1 MPNEL
6 TVTNNREVGVFN
18 NLDTFE
24 NAQRMANMLSKSDLV
39 PSFYRGRPENCMI
52 AMEMAQRLRISPL
65 MVMQNLHTI
74 EGKPSWS
81 GQFSSAA
88 ISASGRFSALRYIRE
103 DKGEVEI
110 TYQVAQ
116 WDNKVKSY
124 ATKTAKIRNI
134 VVRAWATEV
143 STGEK
148 LVGPEV
154 SVEMAYKEGWATKNG
169 SKWTTMPELMLHYR
183 AATFF
188 ARIYDPAALLGM
200 HTEDEVIDANFNIVD
215 AEKAE
220 NAETVQVLTPVEQP
234 KKTRVRKPKEPEVK
248 TESPISETS
257 EPIIPECVQ
266 PQSEQESVVDYE
278 EVEEE
283 ETSSGEIP
291 EAPVNLNNTLTPA
304 AVDAAIDDDFEVWG

>member
-1 MPNEL
+1 MTNDL
-6 TVTNNREVGVFN
+6 TVTDTCNREVGVFN

-39 PSFYRGRPENCMI
+39 PSTYRGRPENCMI

-88 ISASGRFSALRYIRE
+88 ISASGRFTALRYIKE

-116 WDNKVKSY
+116 WENKIKTYV
-124 ATKTAKIRNI
+124 TKKAKIRNI

-154 SVEMAYKEGWATKNG
+154 SVEMAYKEGWATKSG
-169 SKWTTMPELMLHYR
+169 SKWQTMPDLMLHYR

-188 ARIYDPAALLGM
+188 ARVYDPAALLGM
-200 HTEDEVIDANFNIVD
+200 HTEDEVIDADFD
-215 AEKAE
+215 KAEPE
-220 NAETVQVLTPVEQP
+220 NAEASQILTPVEQP
-234 KKTRVRKPKEPEVK
+234 KKTRTRKAKDPEVR
-248 TESPISETS
+248 IETPA
-257 EPIIPECVQ
+257 EEKPIIPECVQ
-266 PQSEQESVVDYE
+266 PEPETVVEYE
-278 EVEEE
+278 EIAEEE
-283 ETSSGEIP
+283 PQQDMIP
-291 EAPVNLNNTLTPA
+291 QSPASLSNAPASPEVE
-304 AVDAAIDDDFEVWG
+304 AAIEDDFEVWG

>member
-1 MPNEL
+1 MSNDL
-6 TVTNNREVGVFN
+6 TVTSSREVGVFN

-39 PSFYRGRPENCMI
+39 PATYRGRPENCLI

-88 ISASGRFSALRYIRE
+88 ISASGRFTALRYIKE
-103 DKGEVEI
+103 DKGEIEV

-116 WDNKVKSY
+116 WENKVKTY
-124 ATKTAKIRNI
+124 VTKKTKIRNI

-169 SKWTTMPELMLHYR
+169 SKWQTMPDLMLHYR

-188 ARIYDPAALLGM
+188 ARVYDPAALLGM
-200 HTEDEVIDANFNIVD
+200 HTEDEVIDAAFNEI
-215 AEKAE
+215 EQTE
-220 NAETVQVLTPVEQP
+220 PSQVLTPVEPQ
-234 KKTRVRKPKEPEVK
+234 KKTRTRKPKEPEGQVETPIEEK
-248 TESPISETS
+248 TV
-257 EPIIPECVQ
+257 IPECVQ
-266 PQSEQESVVDYE
+266 PAPDKETVVEYDDVSSEPTEKLS
-278 EVEEE
+278 
-283 ETSSGEIP
+283 
-291 EAPVNLNNTLTPA
+291 NTLRPEEI
-304 AVDAAIDDDFEVWG
+304 DAAIEDDFEVWG

>member
-1 MPNEL
+1 MSNDL
-6 TVTNNREVGVFN
+6 TVTNSREVGVFN

-39 PSFYRGRPENCMI
+39 PSTYRGRPENCMI

-88 ISASGRFSALRYIRE
+88 ISASGRFTALRYIKE
-103 DKGEVEI
+103 DKGEIEV

-116 WDNKVKSY
+116 WENKVKTY
-124 ATKTAKIRNI
+124 VTKKTKIRNI

-169 SKWTTMPELMLHYR
+169 SKWQTMPDLMLHYR

-188 ARIYDPAALLGM
+188 ARVYDPAALLGM
-200 HTEDEVIDANFNIVD
+200 HTEDEVIDADLDEIES
-215 AEKAE
+215 AEPS
-220 NAETVQVLTPVEQP
+220 QVSTPVEQP
-234 KKTRVRKPKEPEVK
+234 KKTRTRKSKEPEVQVE
-248 TESPISETS
+248 TPIDEK
-257 EPIIPECVQ
+257 PLIPECVQ
-266 PQSEQESVVDYE
+266 PTPDKETVVEYEDVSSETTE
-278 EVEEE
+278 EID
-283 ETSSGEIP
+283 TAI
-291 EAPVNLNNTLTPA
+291 
-304 AVDAAIDDDFEVWG
+304 DAAIEDDFEVWG